1 MNHDLANSK
10 YFLDV
15 CCKLHAQHRLWSPV
29 WSHDEDL
36 DRPNG
41 SQLLAREDYPG
52 NSQSTWQI
60 PTWQRPTSTKYI
72 EREEKWPTMYFLLSW
87 PWWGDGAILPG
98 NHYCAFVNLV
108 HQCDYLILMK
118 MIIFL
123 IQVGFG
129 EMHWHAISVPNVA
142 SYASANVELCTVHF
156 LHIRHSAP
164 LVQCTSC
171 TVHILRS
178 ATASLAQCTFC
189 TVHSAKCIFC
199 TYWLHHWVALSD

>member
-1 MNHDLANSK
+1 MKLFFFLRQSKMVNHDLANSK

-72 EREEKWPTMYFLLSW
+72 EREEKWPTMYFLLRW
-87 PWWGDGAILPG
+87 PWWGDSAILPG
-98 NHYCAFVNLV
+98 ILESLLRFCQSCSSMGLSYNYQKNHLLNPSWRNALACHLGAKS
-108 HQCDYLILMK
+108 CILRK
-118 MIIFL
+118 CKL
-123 IQVGFG
+123 
-129 EMHWHAISVPNVA
+129 W
-142 SYASANVELCTVHF
+142 TVH
-156 LHIRHSAP
+156 SALLAP
-164 LVQCTSC
+164 
-171 TVHILRS
+171 
-178 ATASLAQCTFC
+178 LAQCTYC
-189 TVHSAKCIFC
+189 AAHILRNCAVPEHLLHSAHFALIGC
-199 TYWLHHWVALSD
+199 TTE